1 MDTEFESCIF
11 KCTLFMPMR
20 RSYREESSGSG
31 FGGLPSHSIDD
42 DDEEM
47 FPDSDYEHAKT
58 FDDLHHLVNIL
69 EENMEHEGISSKTHK
84 IPTPAPQKP
93 GKRKYVLK
101 HGEKILESIPLQ
113 TKAMA
118 DFVNDPL
125 VPHAYLVKT
134 A

>member
-1 MDTEFESCIF
+1 MQA
-11 KCTLFMPMR
+11 P
-20 RSYREESSGSG
+20 GSG
-31 FGGLPSHSIDD
+31 FGGIQIDHFD
-42 DDEEM
+42 PDADEES
-47 FPDSDYEHAKT
+47 FLERDYEHEKT
-58 FDDLHHLVNIL
+58 FVDDPSFIHLHNLVDIL

-84 IPTPAPQKP
+84 IPTPAPEKP

-101 HGEKILESIPLQ
+101 RGEKTLESIPLQ